1 MATRRRSSRSA
12 KKPRSALFS
21 VFIGVLIGLAA
32 AVGVTWYMH
41 NSPSPFRE
49 GAKTPPFDLR
59 PSAQAPTQQPSG
71 PPASLA
77 GTPLP
82 APAELYQD
90 GARPATAAST
100 SKPEAHSDEL
110 GSLIA
115 SLEPRPS
122 PTAPAVSAKADP
134 ASTSGKA
141 DPASTSGTVSSAKS
155 SANTAAS
162 ASTPN
167 QAAKPTGQ
175 ADNQGSYYL
184 QAGAF
189 RSADVAEAT
198 KVKILLLGMPA
209 EVQVATLDGS
219 AINRVRVGPFKG
231 DQALKEAQT
240 RLSQEQITTS
250 VVNAKASR

>member
-134 ASTSGKA
+134 ASTSG
-141 DPASTSGTVSSAKS
+141 TVSSTKS

-167 QAAKPTGQ
+167 QAAKPAGQ

>member
-134 ASTSGKA
+134 ASTSG
-141 DPASTSGTVSSAKS
+141 TVSSAKS

>member
-122 PTAPAVSAKADP
+122 PTAPAVS
-134 ASTSGKA
+134 GKA

>member
-115 SLEPRPS
+115 SLEARPS
-122 PTAPAVSAKADP
+122 PTAPAVSA
-134 ASTSGKA
+134 KA

-162 ASTPN
+162 APTPN
-167 QAAKPTGQ
+167 QAAKPAGQ

-231 DQALKEAQT
+231 DQALKQAQT

>member
-134 ASTSGKA
+134 AST
-141 DPASTSGTVSSAKS
+141 PGTVSSAKS

-167 QAAKPTGQ
+167 QAAKPAGQ

>member
-59 PSAQAPTQQPSG
+59 PTTQAPTAQPSG

-134 ASTSGKA
+134 ASTSG
-141 DPASTSGTVSSAKS
+141 TVSSAKS

-167 QAAKPTGQ
+167 QAAKPAGQ